1 MTQHVDPK
9 SLFGLSGRPDDNGPV
24 PARECPLSCVD
35 GSLVINADGTVSK
48 ASLEQQR
55 IAIAARAAGADG
67 VREQGNPRN

>member
-9 SLFGLSGRPDDNGPV
+9 SLFGFSGRPDNNRPV

-35 GSLVINADGTVSK
+35 GSLVINADGMVSK

-55 IAIAARAAGADG
+55 IAMAAGAAGADG
-67 VREQGNPRN
+67 FREQG